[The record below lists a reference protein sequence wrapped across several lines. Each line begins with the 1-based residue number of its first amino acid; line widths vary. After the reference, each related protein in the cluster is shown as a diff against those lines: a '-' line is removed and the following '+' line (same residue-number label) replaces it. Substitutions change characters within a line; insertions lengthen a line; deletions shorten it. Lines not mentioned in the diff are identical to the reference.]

1 MKPSVYDRRVL
12 LTRLFYCAGC
22 ARHFPQDVQLGFTR
36 GPARSC
42 EGCGKVVYTAVV
54 VQGAMP
60 AVKGLKGRA
69 KKLTA
74 TAS

>member
-22 ARHFPQDVQLGFTR
+22 AKHFPADAQLGFTR
-36 GPARSC
+36 GPARTC
-42 EGCGKVVYTAVV
+42 EGCGKIVYTAVV

-60 AVKGLKGRA
+60 TVRGF
-69 KKLTA
+69 KKRGPQPA
-74 TAS
+74 AAS